1 MAPSNHDPDYQLPN
15 SSNAIISQQD
25 CTNTRK
31 NGRGRTI
38 GLGVSKKKKK
48 SATGKLHVDIPA
60 DKMVANGPGAANFV
74 TEVSI
79 VVLKN
84 APFNVKKWGK
94 IPQAK
99 LDKIVS
105 KVLDTFDIDNTTHNN
120 DVILETAKRLYRN
133 HRCRFH
139 QHFSQYNTNEIALK
153 HKPEDISEE
162 DWKFLVDYF
171 SSPDYKAISERNKV
185 NKAKQVIKHR
195 CGRKSFQAVSYDAR
209 DPETQKEPNFQDLW
223 RMTHTNS
230 NGEWKDDASKEIH
243 TKVEEACSE
252 LATAEHVDCDKDMLA
267 NIAFKSVV
275 GERSGYSR
283 GLGAGIK
290 PQKRKAVTGLHEELK
305 KECEKRHDMEMKLKD
320 VETQLQEERKMREE
334 MTAKFEESQRQI
346 GEEMEKQVEAKMANM
361 FRQMLNFQGG
371 QSSGALTIESE
382 SNHRANN
389 MTTDKPSSNGVSTTS
404 QRKVRSKYIKKN

>member
-1 MAPSNHDPDYQLPN
+1 
-15 SSNAIISQQD
+15 
-25 CTNTRK
+25 
-31 NGRGRTI
+31 
-38 GLGVSKKKKK
+38 
-48 SATGKLHVDIPA
+48 
-60 DKMVANGPGAANFV
+60 MVAVGPGAANFV

-252 LATAEHVDCDKDMLA
+252 LATAEHVDGDKDMLA

-290 PQKRKAVTGLHEELK
+290 PQKGKAVTGLHEELK

-320 VETQLQEERKMREE
+320 VETQ
-334 MTAKFEESQRQI
+334 RQ
-346 GEEMEKQVEAKMANM
+346 V
-361 FRQMLNFQGG
+361 
-371 QSSGALTIESE
+371 
-382 SNHRANN
+382 
-389 MTTDKPSSNGVSTTS
+389 
-404 QRKVRSKYIKKN
+404 